1 MADFKYKDY
10 SPEEGMIYDDA
21 MLKIRKG
28 MENGLSF
35 SEAFSMV
42 DVQDPELKHFIEDD
56 ALKVLI
62 AEMHFEK
69 GVPLPQVA
77 DTLKVPL
84 KRLHIAITEML
95 EDIGTTAAGIYRQ
108 NNPDGPIGH
117 A

>member
-10 SPEEGMIYDDA
+10 TPEEGVIYDEA
-21 MLKIRKG
+21 MKKIRNG

-35 SEAFSMV
+35 SEAFGMV

-56 ALKVLI
+56 ALKVLV
-62 AEMHFEK
+62 AEMHFQK
-69 GVPLPQVA
+69 GLPLQQVA
-77 DTLKVPL
+77 DTLKISL
-84 KRLHIAITEML
+84 KRLNTAITEML
-95 EDIGTTAAGIYRQ
+95 EDIGTTAAAIYRQ

>member
-1 MADFKYKDY
+1 MADFRYKDY
-10 SPEEGMIYDDA
+10 TPEEGMIYDDA
-21 MLKIRKG
+21 MIKIRKG

-42 DVQDPELKHFIEDD
+42 DVQDPDLKSFIEDD
-56 ALKVLI
+56 AIKVLI

-69 GVPLPQVA
+69 GIPLPKVA
-77 DTLKVPL
+77 ETLKVSL
-84 KRLHIAITEML
+84 KRLNIAVTEML
-95 EDIGTTAAGIYRQ
+95 EDIGTTAAAIYRQ

>member
-10 SPEEGMIYDDA
+10 TQEEGLIYDDA
-21 MLKIRKG
+21 MVKIRKG

-42 DVQDPELKHFIEDD
+42 DVQDPELRHFVEDD

-77 DTLKVPL
+77 DTLKVSL
-84 KRLHIAITEML
+84 KTLNIAVTEML

-108 NNPDGPIGH
+108 NNPVGPIGH

>member
-10 SPEEGMIYDDA
+10 TPEERLIYSEA
-21 MLKIRKG
+21 IIKIRKG
-28 MENGLSF
+28 VENGLSF

-62 AEMHFEK
+62 AEIHFGK
-69 GVPLPQVA
+69 GIPLPQVA
-77 DTLKVPL
+77 DTLKISI
-84 KRLHIAITEML
+84 KRLDIVIREML
-95 EDIGTTAAGIYRQ
+95 EDVGTTAAAIYRQ
-108 NNPDGPIGH
+108 NNPDGPMGH

>member
-10 SPEEGMIYDDA
+10 TPEEGMIYDDA

-42 DVQDPELKHFIEDD
+42 DVQDHELKCFIEDD

-69 GVPLPQVA
+69 GVSLPQVA
-77 DTLKVPL
+77 DTLKISL
-84 KRLHIAITEML
+84 KRLNMAVTEML